1 VNIPFKVVKKEIVK
15 ALIYKRHFNISISN
29 MDEANPSVSL
39 EIKDLKKDPDTEK
52 FDKIMCGEFL
62 EHVED
67 PVGILTKLNQL
78 LKDDGK
84 LFLTA
89 AVWAAHIDHIY
100 LYNNAEEVR
109 NHIRKAGFLIE
120 KELVQASF
128 EKDEADPEKSK
139 IPVSYAAILSKN

>member
-1 VNIPFKVVKKEIVK
+1 MILKANHYLKKS
-15 ALIYKRHFNISISN
+15 LISIIIPTHNS
-29 MDEANPSVSL
+29 EATIKRCINSL
-39 EIKDLKKDPDTEK
+39 TSQSYPRKK

-84 LFLTA
+84 IFLTA